1 MKTNVQYKKIK
12 AGNVAKFIK
21 SKRQRDDIPC
31 SLEGC
36 YICESPAPILNQ
48 NRALLLLDYNIVA
61 DQIDAIENFE
71 IINNCIIPLS
81 EYLLINQKNQ
91 QLFKRFNQVV
101 EQRNIYI
108 FPNEFHSEIIL
119 MDENT
124 IKRENRQNVLFAK
137 TAEYLF
143 KHFMIVSKDIRL
155 IVLTNSKTKENYL
168 KAELM
173 SCIEKEDY
181 KDNLSKYR
189 IKPI

>member
-1 MKTNVQYKKIK
+1 MKTNIQFKKIK
-12 AGNVAKFIK
+12 AGNVAKFIR

-36 YICESPAPILNQ
+36 YLCESPSPILNQ
-48 NRALLLLDYNIVA
+48 NRAILFLDYNIIA

-81 EYLLINQKNQ
+81 EYLLINQRNQ

-108 FPNEFHSEIIL
+108 YPNEFNSEIIV

-143 KHFMIVSKDIRL
+143 KHFMIVSKDLKFI
-155 IVLTNSKTKENYL
+155 ILTNSKTKENYL
-168 KAELM
+168 KTELM
-173 SCIEKEDY
+173 TRIENEDY
-181 KDNLSKYR
+181 KENLSK
-189 IKPI
+189 